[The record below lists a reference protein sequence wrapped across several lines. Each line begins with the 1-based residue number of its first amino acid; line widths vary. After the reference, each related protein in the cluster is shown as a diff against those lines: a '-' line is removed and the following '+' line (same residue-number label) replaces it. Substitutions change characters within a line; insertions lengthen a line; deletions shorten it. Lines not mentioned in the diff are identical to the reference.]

1 MAALQL
7 AMSDQLALL
16 LRLAAVLL
24 LVALNGF
31 FVAAEFAL
39 VSVRRTR
46 IAELADQGSAGAAR
60 VQRAL
65 GDLDHFIAA
74 TQLGITMAS
83 LGLGWLGEPAVAQ
96 ILHAALGW
104 APLPFEKALIA
115 GVVAFVLIT
124 TLHIVFGELAPKSIA
139 LQRTERTAILVVP
152 PTAAF
157 LALFRPAIIL
167 LNGAGA
173 AVVRL
178 LRLDPAGKLDG
189 GGFHSAQE
197 IELLVEQSARGG
209 TLDEMERQM
218 IRGVFDVGDR
228 NARQVMVP
236 RVQIQGL
243 RLGASLEEAVAGG
256 LAARH
261 SRLPVYDGNLDH
273 IVGMVHL
280 RDLLRALAETP
291 AGSTRFNLGAILR
304 PVPAVPEAVTLD
316 EVLVTLREQRAQLAV
331 VVDEY
336 GGTAG
341 ILTLED
347 ILEEIV
353 GELNDEF
360 ALPGPAEITARPDG
374 SWLLDGLLP
383 LDEVDEHVGTRLAA
397 AADTQGNPLD
407 VETLAGLIT
416 ARLGRLAVAGDLV
429 LEPGEPPVCLSVE
442 EVIGRRI
449 ARVAL
454 RKETGERADP
464 G

>member
-1 MAALQL
+1 
-7 AMSDQLALL
+7 MSDQLAVVV
-16 LRLAAVLL
+16 RLAAVLL

-39 VSVRRTR
+39 VSVRRSR
-46 IAELADQGSAGAAR
+46 IAELAEQGSAGAAR

-65 GDLDHFIAA
+65 SDLDQFIAA

-96 ILHAALGW
+96 ILHAVLDW
-104 APLPFEKALIA
+104 APLPFEKVLIA

-178 LRLDPAGKLDG
+178 LRLDPATKLEG
-189 GGFHSAQE
+189 GSLHSAQE

-209 TLDEMERQM
+209 VLDEMERRM

-228 NARQVMVP
+228 NARQVMAP
-236 RVQIQGL
+236 RTQIQGL
-243 RLGASLEEAVAGG
+243 RLGADIEEAVRVV

-261 SRLPVYDGNLDH
+261 SRLPIYDGDLDH

-280 RDLLRALAETP
+280 RDVLRALAETRSGTTGFTLR
-291 AGSTRFNLGAILR
+291 ALLR
-304 PVPAVPEAVTLD
+304 PVPAVPEALALD
-316 EVLVTLREQRAQLAV
+316 EVLVTLREQRAHLAV

-383 LDEVDEHVGTRLAA
+383 LDEVDEHAGTRLTAA
-397 AADTQGNPLD
+397 TDTQGNPLD

-416 ARLGRLAVAGDLV
+416 ARLGRLAVVGDSV
-429 LEPGEPPVCLSVE
+429 TEPGDPPVRLSVE
-442 EVIGRRI
+442 EVVGRRI

-454 RKETGERADP
+454 HKETEERADLT
-464 G
+464 

>member
-1 MAALQL
+1 
-7 AMSDQLALL
+7 MSDQLAVVV
-16 LRLAAVLL
+16 RLVAVLL

-39 VSVRRTR
+39 VSVRRSR

-65 GDLDHFIAA
+65 SDLDQFIAA

-83 LGLGWLGEPAVAQ
+83 LGLGWLGEPVVAQ
-96 ILHAALGW
+96 ILHAALDW

-115 GVVAFVLIT
+115 GIVAFVLIT

-178 LRLDPAGKLDG
+178 LRLDPATNLEG
-189 GGFHSAQE
+189 GSLHSAQE

-209 TLDEMERQM
+209 VLDEMERRM

-228 NARQVMVP
+228 NARQVMAP
-236 RVQIQGL
+236 RTQIQGL
-243 RLGASLEEAVAGG
+243 RLGADIEEAVRVA

-261 SRLPVYDGNLDH
+261 SRLPIYDGDLDH

-280 RDLLRALAETP
+280 RDVLRALAETR
-291 AGSTRFNLGAILR
+291 AGTTGFTLRALLR
-304 PVPAVPEAVTLD
+304 PVPAVPEALALD
-316 EVLVTLREQRAQLAV
+316 EVLVTLREQRAHLAV

-360 ALPGPAEITARPDG
+360 ALPGPAEIIARPDG

-383 LDEVDEHVGTRLAA
+383 LDEVDEHAGTRLTGAT
-397 AADTQGNPLD
+397 DSQGNPLD

-416 ARLGRLAVAGDLV
+416 ARLGRLAVVGDSV
-429 LEPGEPPVCLSVE
+429 TEPGDPPVRLSVE
-442 EVIGRRI
+442 EVVGRRI

-454 RKETGERADP
+454 HKETEERADLT
-464 G
+464 